1 MKLANTE
8 KVCELTTPSQTENL
22 ELIRA
27 VVAKIAQKA
36 GFAEMAV
43 MQIALAVEEACVNAI
58 KHAHKNNAAKPL
70 RVQIK
75 TDNQKL
81 TVVVNDQGKGFDF
94 QNLKEPDMQEYLAKR
109 WPGGLGIILMKRLM
123 DEVHFESPKGKGTR
137 VRLIRY
143 LASPRKQN
151 VQFNDSRKM
160 LFRRLRPRESFFNPA
175 LCWTTKK
182 TASED
187 AFSMTSIRK

>member
-1 MKLANTE
+1 MFSNICRISEASETHLSSELFRRAGQYNPQTGIQLSNTE

-36 GFAEMAV
+36 GFGEMAV

-58 KHAHKNNAAKPL
+58 KHAHKNNAAKPI
-70 RVQIK
+70 RVRIK

-81 TVVVNDQGKGFDF
+81 TAVVIDQGKGFDH

-109 WPGGLGIILMKRLM
+109 RPGGLGIVLMKRLM
-123 DEVHFESPKGKGTR
+123 DEVRFESPKGKGTR
-137 VRLIRY
+137 VRLVKY
-143 LASPRKQN
+143 FANHQKQN
-151 VQFNDSRKM
+151 VH
-160 LFRRLRPRESFFNPA
+160 
-175 LCWTTKK
+175 
-182 TASED
+182 
-187 AFSMTSIRK
+187 